1 MFNRIALF
9 VVFVVSFIFV
19 SPAFAGGDDNPCC
32 APAQRPRVVST
43 PKPSSPRVTKIYKM
57 NGVDRY
63 ARSENKRQD
72 EEIAKKANSEDVAK
86 KFGEVDDRLA
96 GHDTAI
102 SNLDKGLAAVEKS
115 IQSALADV
123 GWMKLFLAIVGVL
136 ALAAFIIALVALFR
150 NRAAA
155 ATASAS
161 ATATPAAGAP
171 APAPAG
177 TGPVMNWDPTQLRVT
192 AVEVVPP
199 ANQQPQQV
207 SRPAFQQP
215 AANRGRRASV
225 VPSHDDDDK
234 SV

>member
-1 MFNRIALF
+1 MIKNIAF
-9 VVFVVSFIFV
+9 VVVFVASLFVV
-19 SPAFAGGDDNPCC
+19 SPAFAGSDDNPCC
-32 APAQRPRVVST
+32 ALAQRPRVVST
-43 PKPSSPRVTKIYKM
+43 PKPSSPRVTKIYM

-72 EEIAKKANSEDVAK
+72 AEIAKKANSEDVAK
-86 KFGEVDDRLA
+86 KFAEVDDRLA
-96 GHDTAI
+96 GHDTSI
-102 SNLDKGLAAVEKS
+102 SNLEKGLAAVKS
-115 IQSALADV
+115 SIDSALADL
-123 GWMKLFLAIVGVL
+123 GWMKMALAIVGLL
-136 ALAAFIIALVALFR
+136 ALAAFVIALIALFR

-155 ATASAS
+155 TATASA
-161 ATATPAAGAP
+161 TTNPAACAP

-177 TGPVMNWDPTQLRVT
+177 TAPVMNWDPTQLRVT

-215 AANRGRRASV
+215 ANRGRRASV
-225 VPSHDDDDK
+225 VPSHDDD